1 MRQIL
6 VILLVAMAGQGPSVA
21 QTRQP
26 ADTMNFGTLYSRT
39 DAMIPMRDGVKLYTE
54 IYAPKSAAGALPFLM
69 ERTPYDARSGLSGY
83 RPTDKGYS
91 TRLYDH
97 MELAKEGYIIVL
109 QDIRGRYRS
118 EGEYVT
124 LRAPSKDGKSS
135 DESTDTY
142 DTIDWLV
149 KNVPNNN
156 GRVGVLGIS
165 YGGFT
170 SMRAMEHPHPALKAT
185 SPQATCA
192 DMFVGDDWFHNG
204 AFRLDYS
211 FRWISG
217 MERARTR
224 NLWTFDK
231 TDSFEWFL
239 ALGPLS
245 NINAKYLKG
254 QAPSWNLFVQHPNLD
269 WYWETEMCG
278 VLPFIKD
285 LTVPALNVIGWFD
298 AEDFVGP
305 LQVYKKLESFDKSKA
320 ATGGM
325 ADGRTGGGR
334 NYLVIG
340 PWTHGGW
347 VIYDKGDSIAA
358 IEFGSN
364 TARYFRESIQL
375 PWFNYWLK
383 DKGTLD
389 MPEVRAFM
397 TGANQW
403 ESLDAWP
410 PKGITERK
418 LYLGADGKLSFTAP
432 TEATAFDSYV
442 SDPAHP
448 VPYRHRPIR
457 GGIGWPQWQLEDQR
471 LAHLRPDVLTW
482 VSDTLTQDLTVTG
495 DVVAKLFASTTGT
508 DADWVVKLID
518 VFPEPYPSR
527 PEMGGYQ
534 MMVAGEVFRARFRK
548 SYRVPE
554 PVKAN
559 EVTPYTIHLRDRN
572 HRFLKGHR
580 MMVQVQSTWFPLID
594 RNPQKFVPNIFEAKA
609 EDFQVATQ
617 KIFRS
622 REAPS
627 HLILPVR

>member
-1 MRQIL
+1 MMLHRIRHIGL
-6 VILLVAMAGQGPSVA
+6 ALTIPVSALSA
-21 QTRQP
+21 QTP
-26 ADTMNFGTLYSRT
+26 ADPAAAFDKREVMV
-39 DAMIPMRDGVKLYTE
+39 AMRDGVKLHTLIYT
-54 IYAPKSAAGALPFLM
+54 PKNQTANLPIIFT
-69 ERTPYDARSGLSGY
+69 RTPYGIAGAEGAFASSYAD
-83 RPTDKGYS
+83 
-91 TRLYDH
+91 
-97 MELAKEGYIIVL
+97 LAQEGYIFAF
-109 QDIRGRYRS
+109 QDIRGRFTS
-118 EGEYVT
+118 EGQFVM
-124 LRAPSKDGKSS
+124 LRPPRDKKAPKSV
-135 DESTDTY
+135 DEASDTY
-142 DTIDWLV
+142 DTIDWML
-149 KNVPNNN
+149 KNVPKNN
-156 GRVGVLGIS
+156 GRVGMLGVS
-165 YGGFT
+165 YPGWLT
-170 SMRAMEHPHPALKAT
+170 VMAMLDPHPALKAV
-185 SPQATCA
+185 SPQASPSS
-192 DMFVGDDWFHNG
+192 MFLGDDFHHNG
-204 AFRLDYS
+204 AFRLSYGFEYVAMMESGKEITPFKPDQYDTYS
-211 FRWISG
+211 WYLSLG
-217 MERARTR
+217 S
-224 NLWTFDK
+224 LK
-231 TDSFEWFL
+231 KVTDSLPEGKLPTWKNYV
-239 ALGPLS
+239 A
-245 NINAKYLKG
+245 
-254 QAPSWNLFVQHPNLD
+254 HPNFD
-269 WYWETEMCG
+269 EFWQRENVVKYIDR
-278 VLPFIKD
+278 VN
-285 LTVPALNVIGWFD
+285 VPTLNVAGWWD
-298 AEDFVGP
+298 QEDFYGP
-305 LQVYKKLESFDKSKA
+305 ITIYRALEPHDTKHL
-320 ATGGM
+320 
-325 ADGRTGGGR
+325 
-334 NYLVIG
+334 NYLVVG
-340 PWTHGGW
+340 PWNHGGW
-347 VIYDKGDSIAA
+347 RGPTGDKLGA

-364 TARYFRESIQL
+364 TAQYYRKSIEL

-397 TGANQW
+397 TGANLW
-403 ESLDAWP
+403 ESLDSWP

-432 TEATAFDSYV
+432 TGAGAFDSYV

-482 VSDTLTQDLTVTG
+482 VSDTLTEDLTVTG
-495 DVVAKLFASTTGT
+495 DVIAKLFASTTGT

>member
-1 MRQIL
+1 
-6 VILLVAMAGQGPSVA
+6 
-21 QTRQP
+21 
-26 ADTMNFGTLYSRT
+26 
-39 DAMIPMRDGVKLYTE
+39 
-54 IYAPKSAAGALPFLM
+54 
-69 ERTPYDARSGLSGY
+69 
-83 RPTDKGYS
+83 
-91 TRLYDH
+91 
-97 MELAKEGYIIVL
+97 
-109 QDIRGRYRS
+109 
-118 EGEYVT
+118 
-124 LRAPSKDGKSS
+124 
-135 DESTDTY
+135 
-142 DTIDWLV
+142 
-149 KNVPNNN
+149 
-156 GRVGVLGIS
+156 
-165 YGGFT
+165 
-170 SMRAMEHPHPALKAT
+170 
-185 SPQATCA
+185 
-192 DMFVGDDWFHNG
+192 
-204 AFRLDYS
+204 
-211 FRWISG
+211 

-231 TDSFEWFL
+231 TDAFEWFL
-239 ALGPLS
+239 ELGPLS

-285 LTVPALNVIGWFD
+285 LTVPALNVLGWFD

-305 LQVYKKLESFDKSKA
+305 LQVYQKLESFDKA
-320 ATGGM
+320 GGS
-325 ADGRTGGGR
+325 AGGRVAGGR

-347 VIYDKGDSIAA
+347 TIYDVGDSIAA
-358 IEFGSN
+358 IDFKLP
-364 TARYFRESIQL
+364 TARQFREEMQL

-389 MPEVRAFM
+389 FPEVRAFL
-397 TGANQW
+397 TGANEW
-403 ESLDAWP
+403 ESFDAWP
-410 PKGITERK
+410 PRGVTERK

-432 TEATAFDSYV
+432 TESNAFESYV

-448 VPYRHRPIR
+448 VPYRKRPIR

-471 LAHLRPDVLTW
+471 IAHLRPDVLTW
-482 VSDTLTQDLTVTG
+482 VSDELTEDITVTG

-518 VFPEPYPSR
+518 VFPEPHPTR

-534 MMVAGEVFRARFRK
+534 MMVAGEVFRARFRN

-554 PVKAN
+554 PVKAG

-622 REAPS
+622 RERPS
-627 HLILPVR
+627 HLVLPVRQ